1 MLRQIHER
9 IWYVIGEVFS
19 IIWARFTAFTG
30 LITMAIGAM
39 DWSPLLNFFGTT
51 TEFSTKQLI
60 GLGAVTFLHG
70 IVAEIGRRH
79 NDPLLKVT
87 TAAEAAPEVAKAKKQ
102 IKKVLKKTPE
112 VK

>member
-1 MLRQIHER
+1 MLKEYHNRL
-9 IWYVIGEVFS
+9 WAVVGEVFS
-19 IIWARFTAFTG
+19 IIWARITAVTG
-30 LITMAIGAM
+30 LVITAVGAM

-51 TEFSTKQLI
+51 TDFNTKQLMGI
-60 GLGAVTFLHG
+60 GIVTFIHG

-87 TAAEAAPEVAKAKKQ
+87 SAAEAAPEVAVAKKK
-102 IKKVLKKTPE
+102 IKKVLAQTPS